1 MSASIEE
8 MLREETTSRLHF
20 ESCAMD
26 FYLKWFLGYA
36 TYGGAQFGEVMQV
49 AKRIEEDDPASW
61 VREWSAMARHL
72 EARALK
78 SLDCGHLVSARE
90 SYMRAST
97 YYRAA
102 LVFAKPSEP
111 RFMDIW
117 EDMRTCFRV
126 AAALMQPPISHVEIP
141 FEGGVL
147 PGYFVR
153 VDDTGTRRPTLV
165 VVGGGDMFAEE
176 LYYWAGAAGQR
187 RGYNVLMVE
196 MPGSGS
202 TPLQGLYFRV
212 DTEQPVHALVRYAL
226 ERPEVD
232 REKVAVFGTCGGGY
246 AVARGVAREKR
257 VGACVLNPPVADV
270 RHLMEA
276 EMPPIFVKGPCT
288 PGEQFVM
295 VGEQRR
301 PLAGYPLQRVI
312 LLDKMCWQSGVS
324 RPAEAMELARAAH
337 LGPVVR
343 DIRCPVLCM
352 VSEGESR
359 EQNAQARDFYEALE
373 VPKQLRVFTYD
384 EGAGA
389 HCQIENLG
397 LMHAVMFDWLD
408 ELFGYDPALL

>member
-8 MLREETTSRLHF
+8 MLREATTDKLHF
-20 ESCAMD
+20 ESCEMD

-36 TYGGAQFGEVMQV
+36 AYGGAQLGECMRV
-49 AKRIEEDDPASW
+49 AHRIREDDPESW

-102 LVFAKPSEP
+102 LVFARPSEP

-126 AAALMQPPISHVEIP
+126 AAALFQPAINHVDIP

-153 VDDTGTRRPTLV
+153 VDDSGTPRPLLIA
-165 VVGGGDMFAEE
+165 VGGGEMFAEE
-176 LYYWAGAAGQR
+176 LYYWAAAAGQR

-196 MPGSGS
+196 MPGQGS
-202 TPLQGLYFRV
+202 TPLQGLYFQV
-212 DTEQPVHALVRYAL
+212 DTEQPVRAVVRYAVG
-226 ERPEVD
+226 RPEVD
-232 REKVAVFGTCGGGY
+232 RDKIAVFGTCGGGY

-257 VGACVLNPPVADV
+257 VKACVLNPPITDV

-276 EMPPIFVKGPCT
+276 EMPPVFVKGPCS

-295 VGEQRR
+295 VGEQRH
-301 PLAGYPLQRVI
+301 PLAEI

-337 LGPVVR
+337 LGPIVR
-343 DIRCPVLCM
+343 DIECPVLCM

-359 EQNAQARDFYEALE
+359 EQNAQARGFFEELQ
-373 VPKQLRVFTYD
+373 VPRQLRVFTYD

-389 HCQIENLG
+389 HCQIDNLG
-397 LMHAVMFDWLD
+397 LMHSVMFDWLD
-408 ELFGYDPALL
+408 ELFGYDPALV